1 MRSLLLVRYICKK
14 DPFMFKKSTLLLI
27 GILIIACGISI
38 AQSTDNTFRFTILHT
53 NDEHSHLIPHPA
65 ADHHAEFGG
74 SAVGGF
80 ARLAGAIN
88 RIRAEKQAQ
97 NEPVMIFSGGDI
109 LGGPAFGWLPLRDGV
124 AAEMRLFHFIGY
136 DAITIGNHEF
146 DYGPDVLAG
155 YLKAAGYPD
164 ASKKTV
170 ILGTNTR
177 PPADHPLSDLGIK
190 NHYIKELEN
199 GLKIGI
205 LGLLGEDA
213 INKTAE
219 PGPVE
224 FDDPIESARKAVE
237 ELKTA
242 GADLIVS
249 VNHSGVYEDR
259 ILARKVPEIDIIIG
273 GHTHTPLYEP
283 IFEENTVIV
292 QAGSYLRYL
301 GRIEFEWNRDEQKLS
316 VLNEMNDHSFLIPLD
331 SSVEPDEEISG
342 MVEEYRAMLNEW
354 VAVLTGGKVTE
365 ITQPVAASAF
375 VLSGGRFQQEST
387 IGNYITDAMM
397 HAAEISTGKHVDVA
411 AQANGAI
418 RADVIPGSEEWSEGQ
433 ITFYDLIMAS
443 GLGSGDDG
451 NPGYPL
457 VSFYLTEDEMRRALE
472 VSVLLSELLDNSYF
486 LQFSG
491 LRMAFD
497 PNRAVLLRIPFRGT
511 PIPTSRAVLSAELQT
526 GDEEF
531 RPLKRGSEELVHVV
545 TDRYIA
551 GFLPLVGDL
560 VPNLSIQLKDK
571 SGNPVEL
578 DDTIIRQNGEELKV
592 WQAVLNYTLSHD
604 IGVVGLPEIP
614 ARYETTEERMR
625 VVRTLPLW
633 VWPLFVLVLIVAV
646 IVLIIRRKRRS

>member
-1 MRSLLLVRYICKK
+1 MMKNVSLLIVCSLI
-14 DPFMFKKSTLLLI
+14 FTLS
-27 GILIIACGISI
+27 AFS
-38 AQSTDNTFRFTILHT
+38 QSGDGTYRFTILHT
-53 NDEHSHLIPHPA
+53 NDEHSHLIPHPV
-65 ADHHAEFGG
+65 ADYHPEYGG

-88 RIRAEKQAQ
+88 QIRAEKEQY

-109 LGGPAFGWLPLRDGV
+109 LGGPAFGWLPLKEGV
-124 AAEMRLFHFIGY
+124 AAEMKLFQAIGY
-136 DAITIGNHEF
+136 DAVTIGNHEF
-146 DYGPDVLAG
+146 DYGPDVLAN
-155 YLKAAGYPD
+155 YLKAAGYPE
-164 ASKKTV
+164 ASSKTV
-170 ILGTNTR
+170 FLGTNTR

-190 NHYIKELEN
+190 KHYIKELDN
-199 GLKIGI
+199 GLTIGV
-205 LGLLGEDA
+205 LGLLGDDA
-213 INKTAE
+213 INKTAV

-224 FDDPIESARKAVE
+224 FDDPIEAARQAVE
-237 ELKTA
+237 ELKAA
-242 GADLIVS
+242 GADLIIS

-259 ILARKVPEIDIIIG
+259 LLAREVPDINIIVG
-273 GHTHTPLYEP
+273 GHTHTALYEP
-283 IFEENTVIV
+283 VFEGETVIV

-301 GRIEFEWNRDEQKLS
+301 GRVEFEWIRGENKIT
-316 VLNEMNDHSFLIPLD
+316 VLNEENGNEFLIPLD
-331 SSVEPDEEISG
+331 SSVEPDEEIAAK
-342 MVEEYRAMLNEW
+342 VEEYRSLLNGW
-354 VAVLTGGKVTE
+354 VAELTDGLVTHIE
-365 ITQPVAASAF
+365 QPVARSNF
-375 VLSGGRFQQEST
+375 SLTGGRFQQEST
-387 IGNYITDAMM
+387 IGNYVTDAML
-397 HAAEISTGKHVDVA
+397 HAAREATGNQVDVA

-418 RADVIPGSEEWSEGQ
+418 RANVRPGVEEWSEGL
-433 ITFYDLIMAS
+433 ITFYDLIMAT

-526 GDEEF
+526 GDGEF
-531 RPLKRGSEELVHVV
+531 RPLRRGSDELIHVV

-551 GFLPLVGDL
+551 GFLPLVGEI
-560 VPNLSIQLKDK
+560 VPNLSIQFRDE

-592 WQAVLNYTLSHD
+592 WQAVLNFTLSHQVREVD
-604 IGVVGLPEIP
+604 LPEIP

-625 VVRTLPLW
+625 AIYTLPLW
-633 VWPLFVLVLIVAV
+633 VWPLAIVVVIAAFVMY
-646 IVLIIRRKRRS
+646 IIRRRRSIN